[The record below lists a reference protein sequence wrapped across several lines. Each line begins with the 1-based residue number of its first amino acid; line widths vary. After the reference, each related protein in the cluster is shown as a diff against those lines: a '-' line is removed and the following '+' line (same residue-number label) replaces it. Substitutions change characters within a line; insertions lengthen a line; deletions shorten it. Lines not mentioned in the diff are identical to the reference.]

1 MKPSTLL
8 LAVWLGALTSVA
20 VLAEDPPEKPRLAP
34 VDLDPVDFGAD
45 PTGKEDSSPAF
56 AKLMAAAGKNRQ
68 IRIRIPA
75 GRFLLAQRVVL
86 EASGNAS
93 NYGLR
98 IEGAGEDATELLV
111 DNTEGGIFFR
121 GEHISRMTFSIARLS
136 IVALRPDSGTAL
148 EFEIPNPGDQHA
160 RQFNAENLLIRGE
173 RFDQG
178 SFRQGVVVRNA
189 WYPRLANVK
198 VTSEYGGPKLSAQ
211 DRLTHRY
218 VLEHAILLEDCY
230 SPLIESCYVWGG
242 NYGLVHRAVHKQP
255 EDGIVSK
262 SYFVENIVGV
272 SLELKQDATQWA
284 EPGFHLANCHINYVD
299 TGILVKGVRQMS
311 VSHCLFYCSDRSG
324 AVFFKGDNG
333 PARDFEPADI
343 DVVHGSDVII
353 KGNIFTEP
361 SNPKRV
367 GVRLSKDAGYVLIAA
382 NQFNF
387 DGTAIVNLSRL
398 PNFSADNI
406 FGGSPDFSKGIR
418 PYRDE
423 SGTLQTRDFEPRR
436 P

>member
-1 MKPSTLL
+1 MKHAALILWLL
-8 LAVWLGALTSVA
+8 LAAFFHA
-20 VLAEDPPEKPRLAP
+20 PAAAEDAPPVPAPTP
-34 VDLDPVDFGAD
+34 VDLNPLDFGAD
-45 PTGKEDSSPAF
+45 PTGEEDSSPAF
-56 AKLMAAAGKNRQ
+56 VKLMAAAGQNRQ

-111 DNTEGGIFFR
+111 DNAEGGIFFR
-121 GEHISRMTFSIARLS
+121 GEHISRMTFSIANLS
-136 IVALRPDSGTAL
+136 LVALRPDSGTAL

-189 WYPRLANVK
+189 WYPRLVNVK

-272 SLELKQDATQWA
+272 SLELKKDPSQWA

-343 DVVHGSDVII
+343 DVVHGSDLII

-387 DGTAIVNLSRL
+387 DGTAIVNRSRH

-423 SGTLQTRDFEPRR
+423 SRTLQTRDFEPRR